1 MQIKGEINMLMF
13 IAAALGIILA
23 LSFDIYIPEAV
34 SPYIA
39 ISLIAALD
47 SILGGITA
55 SYDKKFN
62 FMIFI
67 TGLLG
72 NAAISATLIFIGK
85 RLGIDIYLAA
95 VVVFVMRIFKNFAI
109 IRRHF
114 VDKIQQKNC
123 LKNGITIDDSVEN
136 D

>member
-13 IAAALGIILA
+13 VAAALGIILA

-39 ISLIAALD
+39 IALIAAFD

-67 TGLLG
+67 TII
-72 NAAISATLIFIGK
+72 ASLIA
-85 RLGIDIYLAA
+85 LNLIDNKITENENKMYD
-95 VVVFVMRIFKNFAI
+95 I
-109 IRRHF
+109 I
-114 VDKIQQKNC
+114 DN
-123 LKNGITIDDSVEN
+123 NEN
-136 D
+136 KEN